1 MSGAHSPTD
10 SGDGGESTRRSD
22 FLRKVPDPTYLFL
35 LGFISIP
42 GYLFPP
48 LRPLK
53 RFALFFLFGMWPL
66 VRGVLPS
73 FGEDVEDPT
82 DWIAIGGTSYTWR
95 VRLSL
100 LLLQLNP
107 FVFVQGVLQFAGH
120 VPTLLRYRGRLP
132 NPDRF
137 EQSGSYRLPF
147 GDGAVGDGSTDGDG
161 VTAMN
166 GGTWTVVNGSP
177 TREHSHS
184 WSILTQR
191 YAYDFV
197 ITDEEG
203 HTHVG
208 DGSRPEQYYCYG
220 EPILAPAD
228 GVVVA
233 AHDGHRDGPRAGGW
247 LDLRQRNILGNYVT
261 FEHANG
267 EYSVLAH
274 LQCGSV
280 AVTEG
285 DRVER
290 GQRVGRC
297 GHSGN
302 STEPHLHF
310 HVQDRPNFYLGMGLP
325 IRFDGVR
332 TTTENDTEGD
342 RTVSDEEAAERRYIS
357 AGQRVVSN
365 SE

>member
-1 MSGAHSPTD
+1 
-10 SGDGGESTRRSD
+10 
-22 FLRKVPDPTYLFL
+22 
-35 LGFISIP
+35 
-42 GYLFPP
+42 
-48 LRPLK
+48 
-53 RFALFFLFGMWPL
+53 
-66 VRGVLPS
+66 
-73 FGEDVEDPT
+73 
-82 DWIAIGGTSYTWR
+82 
-95 VRLSL
+95 
-100 LLLQLNP
+100 LNP

-120 VPTLLRYRGRLP
+120 VPILLRYRGRLP

-137 EQSGSYRLPF
+137 EQEVSYRLPF
-147 GDGAVGDGSTDGDG
+147 GDGASRDGTSDETGG
-161 VTAMN
+161 TTADD
-166 GGTWTVVNGSP
+166 GTWTVVNGSP

-203 HTHVG
+203 RTHVG
-208 DGSRPEQYYCYG
+208 DGSSPEQYYCYG

-233 AHDGHRDGPRAGGW
+233 THDGHRDGPRAGGW
-247 LDLRQRNILGNYVT
+247 LDLRQRNILGNWVT
-261 FEHANG
+261 VEHADG

-280 AVTEG
+280 AVAEG
-285 DRVER
+285 DDVKR
-290 GQRVGRC
+290 GQQVGRC

-332 TTTENDTEGD
+332 TTTEN
-342 RTVSDEEAAERRYIS
+342 AAEGGQNVNDEGAVEGTYVS

>member
-1 MSGAHSPTD
+1 MSSTRSLAE
-10 SGDGGESTRRSD
+10 SGDGDESNRREGI
-22 FLRKVPDPTYLFL
+22 LARLPDPTNLFL

-42 GYLFPP
+42 GYLFPK
-48 LRPLK
+48 LRPLQ
-53 RFALFFLFGMWPL
+53 RFALFFLFGMWPF

-73 FGEDVEDPT
+73 FGGDEEDPT
-82 DWIAIGGTSYTWR
+82 DWIAIGGKSYTR
-95 VRLSL
+95 RSRLSL

-120 VPTLLRYRGRLP
+120 VPILLRYRGRLP

-147 GDGAVGDGSTDGDG
+147 GDASVRDESTDDG
-161 VTAMN
+161 GAAVTD
-166 GGTWTVVNGSP
+166 GGTWTVINGGP

-197 ITDEEG
+197 ITDDKG
-203 HTHVG
+203 RTHVG
-208 DGSRPEQYYCYG
+208 DGSRPEQYFCYG

-228 GVVVA
+228 GVVVE

-247 LDLRQRNILGNYVT
+247 LDLRQRNILGNHVT
-261 FEHANG
+261 IEHADG
-267 EYSVLAH
+267 EYSVSAH
-274 LQCGSV
+274 LQRGSV
-280 AVTEG
+280 TVTEG

-332 TTTENDTEGD
+332 TTTENPTDGG
-342 RTVSDEEAAERRYIS
+342 RTVNDEEAANGRYIS

-365 SE
+365 PE